1 MWPARRELRALDW
14 HLADAVAGALGLL
27 ARDPYA
33 GYPLRGRLAGVL
45 ALRVGAYRIL
55 YLLADD
61 DRTVRVLAVRHRSIA
76 YRVDPR

>member
-1 MWPARRELRALDW
+1 VWPARRELRALDW
-14 HLADAVAGALGLL
+14 HLADAVADALGLL

-33 GYPLRGRLAGVL
+33 GYPLRGRLDGLL

-55 YLLADD
+55 YHLTDD
-61 DRTVRVLAVRHRSIA
+61 GHTVRVVAIRHRAMA